1 MRFLSWTAVP
11 VTLALGLACGCRKQ
25 PDPSGAAP
33 PAPGPT
39 ATGRPVAPVPRA
51 KPAIVVVRSVKP
63 ADDSAAAAK
72 GFVTA
77 YGLTHH
83 DREALGT
90 LGITYDDHTLLY
102 RGKGCATCSRTGYRG
117 RAGIHELLVATD
129 SMKRLIQGRAPVL
142 ELLAAARAEG
152 LTTLVQDGIVKS
164 LDGVTDYKQVKAVA
178 IK

>member
-1 MRFLSWTAVP
+1 MPGPGGPRFVDSTFGGMVRWDALAVFFMI
-11 VTLALGLACGCRKQ
+11 VTL
-25 PDPSGAAP
+25 
-33 PAPGPT
+33 
-39 ATGRPVAPVPRA
+39 
-51 KPAIVVVRSVKP
+51 
-63 ADDSAAAAK
+63 SAAL
-72 GFVTA
+72 
-77 YGLTHH
+77 LTVLLS
-83 DREALGT
+83 DTYMPLRRMPMGEYYTVMALGT